1 MAEKHFGTAVVGG
14 ALTGLGLNG
23 IGAYL
28 MNKAMPHGDAQ
39 RPIWHE
45 NTIGLTPTSMVM
57 IFCGLLVLAVLY
69 VFDTESRRSNTIYLK
84 SVALFVVLWAVFSA
98 LVN

>member
-1 MAEKHFGTAVVGG
+1 MAKGKLSAGITAG

-23 IGAYL
+23 LGAYL
-28 MNKAMPHGDAQ
+28 MNKAMPHGGAQ

-57 IFCGLLVLAVLY
+57 IFFGLVMLAVLY
-69 VFDTESRRSNTIYLK
+69 IFDTESRRSSTIYLK
-84 SVALFVVLWAVFSA
+84 SVAVFVALWAFIGA
-98 LVN
+98 QII